1 MATAGSDGSI
11 KSALGAVMEAIRS
24 AYGPN
29 AQRANELPDGGHD
42 PAFLDRA
49 APLLEFLW
57 SRYFRVRL
65 LGIENVPA
73 TGAAMLVGNHSGGI
87 PYDGALLLHG
97 IHRDHPN
104 HRRVRPLVA
113 NFAFRAGWMANVVAR
128 IGGVRASR
136 ETALPL
142 LAAGE
147 LIAVFPEGLRG
158 VGKLYRERYRMAR
171 FGRGGFVRLAGEA
184 QVPAPAGRHRRRG
197 RDPSRDRKTDCPCG
211 TVWAALHPNY
221 ADVSMAWASGPAPG
235 SDQMDHPDRAPHPTP
250 ARRRQRGDGPGR
262 RGGPDGN
269 RRNDRRFTGPAA
281 FDSFRLTARKRLAS
295 RTLYSCGTIQFSYK
309 LEA

>member
-1 MATAGSDGSI
+1 MPTAGSDGTI
-11 KSALGAVMEAIRS
+11 RTALGAVYEAMRS

-29 AQRANELPDGGHD
+29 AQRAAEQPDAGYD
-42 PAFLDRA
+42 PVFAART

-65 LGIENVPA
+65 LGVENVPA

-97 IHRDHPN
+97 VHRDHPA

-128 IGGVRASR
+128 VGGVRASR
-136 ETALPL
+136 ETAVPL

-147 LIAVFPEGLRG
+147 LVAVFPEGLKG

-171 FGRGGFVRLAGEA
+171 FGRGGFVRLAAEA
-184 QVPAPAGRHRRRG
+184 QVPLIPVAIVGAEEIHPVIGKITSLAEPLGLPYIPITPTFPWLGPLGLLPVPTKWTIQIGPPIPPPATG
-197 RDPSRDRKTDCPCG
+197 
-211 TVWAALHPNY
+211 
-221 ADVSMAWASGPAPG
+221 
-235 SDQMDHPDRAPHPTP
+235 DHA
-250 ARRRQRGDGPGR
+250 G
-262 RGGPDGN
+262 
-269 RRNDRRFTGPAA
+269 
-281 FDSFRLTARKRLAS
+281 TARVAEAVRS
-295 RTLYSCGTIQFSYK
+295 TIDTMIADLLVQRRSILFG
-309 LEA
+309 

>member
-1 MATAGSDGSI
+1 MATAGSDATI
-11 KSALGAVMEAIRS
+11 KSALAAVMEAIRS
-24 AYGPN
+24 AYGPS
-29 AQRANELPDGGHD
+29 AQRAAELPDGGHD
-42 PAFLDRA
+42 PTFLDRT

-113 NFAFRAGWMANVVAR
+113 NFAFRQGWMANVISR

-142 LAAGE
+142 LARGE
-147 LIAVFPEGLRG
+147 LVAVFPEGLRG

-171 FGRGGFVRLAGEA
+171 FGRGGFVRLSSEA
-184 QVPAPAGRHRRRG
+184 QVPLIPVAIVGAEEIHPVIGKITSLAEPLGLPYIPITPTFPWLG
-197 RDPSRDRKTDCPCG
+197 PLGLLPVPTKWTIQIG
-211 TVWAALHPNY
+211 TPI
-221 ADVSMAWASGPAPG
+221 SPPAP
-235 SDQMDHPDRAPHPTP
+235 
-250 ARRRQRGDGPGR
+250 GDGPG
-262 RGGPDGN
+262 
-269 RRNDRRFTGPAA
+269 
-281 FDSFRLTARKRLAS
+281 TARVAEAV
-295 RTLYSCGTIQFSYK
+295 RTAIDGMIADLLVQRRSILFG
-309 LEA
+309 

>member
-1 MATAGSDGSI
+1 MPTAGSDGTI
-11 KSALGAVMEAIRS
+11 RAALGAVIDAMRS

-29 AQRANELPDGGHD
+29 AQKAAELPDAGYD
-42 PAFLDRA
+42 PVFQERT

-65 LGIENVPA
+65 LGIDNVPA

-97 IHRDHPN
+97 IHRDHPA

-128 IGGVRASR
+128 VGGVRASR

-147 LIAVFPEGLRG
+147 LVAVFPEGLKG

-171 FGRGGFVRLAGEA
+171 FGRGGFVRLAAEA
-184 QVPAPAGRHRRRG
+184 QVPLIPVAIVGAEEIHPVIGKITSLAEPLGLPYIPITPTFPWLGPLGLLPVPTKWTIQIGAPI
-197 RDPSRDRKTDCPCG
+197 PP
-211 TVWAALHPNY
+211 
-221 ADVSMAWASGPAPG
+221 
-235 SDQMDHPDRAPHPTP
+235 
-250 ARRRQRGDGPGR
+250 
-262 RGGPDGN
+262 
-269 RRNDRRFTGPAA
+269 PAA
-281 FDSFRLTARKRLAS
+281 GDHAGTARVAEAVRS
-295 RTLYSCGTIQFSYK
+295 TIDTMIADLLVQRRSILFG
-309 LEA
+309 

>member
-1 MATAGSDGSI
+1 VATAASDGSI
-11 KSALGAVMEAIRS
+11 KSALGAVMEAMRS

-29 AQRANELPDGGHD
+29 AQRATELPDGGHD

-73 TGAAMLVGNHSGGI
+73 LGAAMLVGNHSGGI

-184 QVPAPAGRHRRRG
+184 QVPLLPVAIVGAEEIHPVIGKLTALAEPFGLPYIPITPTFPWLGPLGLLPVPTKWTIQIGPPIQPPPAGDSATTVRVAEEVRTAIDGMIADLLVQRRSILFG
-197 RDPSRDRKTDCPCG
+197 
-211 TVWAALHPNY
+211 
-221 ADVSMAWASGPAPG
+221 
-235 SDQMDHPDRAPHPTP
+235 
-250 ARRRQRGDGPGR
+250 
-262 RGGPDGN
+262 
-269 RRNDRRFTGPAA
+269 
-281 FDSFRLTARKRLAS
+281 
-295 RTLYSCGTIQFSYK
+295 
-309 LEA
+309 